1 MTVKV
6 KVAFDGTDFC
16 GSQVQPGL
24 RTVFGEFQTA
34 LTTVVNDASDI
45 KGCSRLDSG
54 VHAKCFYFSF
64 KTEKQL
70 DLRKFPL
77 GLNANLPKDIRVLEA
92 TEESEDFHARYSAKG
107 KEYTYYIKNNHIDDP
122 FTSKYYYKFPQ
133 KLDAAAMNDAAQYFV
148 GTHDFRSFMARWSK
162 IIDCHRTVYSAS
174 VEQKDDMII
183 FKVCADGYLYNMV
196 RILVG
201 TLVEVGA
208 GRMAAQAMPEV
219 IAAAKRSA
227 AGPKAPAQGL
237 YLDRVFYDLDG
248 FRREEV
254 PAAEPLIL

>member
-24 RTVFGEFQTA
+24 RTVFGEFQAA
-34 LTTVVNDASDI
+34 LTKVVNDAADI

-64 KTEKQL
+64 KTQKQL

-77 GLNANLPKDIRVLEA
+77 GLNANLPRDIRVLEA
-92 TEESEDFHARYSAKG
+92 TQESEDFHARYSAKG

-133 KLDAAAMNDAAQYFV
+133 KLDATAMHEAAQYFV

-174 VEQKDDMII
+174 VEQKEDMII

-196 RILVG
+196 RIMVG
-201 TLVEVGA
+201 TLIWAGTGRIKPCEVSDI
-208 GRMAAQAMPEV
+208 
-219 IAAAKRSA
+219 IAACHRSK
-227 AGPKAPAQGL
+227 AGVTVPPEGL
-237 YLDRVFYDLDG
+237 FLTDVFY
-248 FRREEV
+248 
-254 PAAEPLIL
+254 

>member
-16 GSQVQPGL
+16 GSQVQPNL
-24 RTVFGEFQTA
+24 RTVFGEFQKA
-34 LTTVVNDASDI
+34 LTTVVKDAADI

-77 GLNANLPKDIRVLEA
+77 GLNANLPMDIRVIEA
-92 TEESEDFHARYSAKG
+92 SEESDDFHARYSAKG

-122 FTSKYYYKFPQ
+122 FTSRYYYKFPQ
-133 KLDAAAMNDAAQYFV
+133 KLDAEAMNKAAQYFV

-162 IIDCHRTVYSAS
+162 IIDCHRTVYSAQ
-174 VEQKDDMII
+174 VTQQDDMVI

-196 RILVG
+196 RIMVG
-201 TLVEVGA
+201 TLIWA
-208 GRMAAQAMPEV
+208 GTGRIKPEQV
-219 IAAAKRSA
+219 ADIIEARHRSK
-227 AGPKAPAQGL
+227 AGVTVPPEGL
-237 YLDRVFYDLDG
+237 FLTDVFY
-248 FRREEV
+248 
-254 PAAEPLIL
+254 

>member
-34 LTTVVNDASDI
+34 LTRVVNDASDI

-54 VHAKCFYFSF
+54 VHAKSFYFSF

-77 GLNANLPKDIRVLEA
+77 SLNANLPKDIRVIEA
-92 TEESEDFHARYSAKG
+92 TEENDDFHARYSAKG

-122 FTSKYYYKFPQ
+122 FTSKYYYKVPQ
-133 KLDAAAMNDAAQYFV
+133 KLDAAAMHEAAQYYV

-196 RILVG
+196 RIMVG
-201 TLVEVGA
+201 TLIWAGTGKIKPCEVADIISACHRSKA
-208 GRMAAQAMPEV
+208 GVTVPPE
-219 IAAAKRSA
+219 
-227 AGPKAPAQGL
+227 GL
-237 YLDRVFYDLDG
+237 FLTDVLY
-248 FRREEV
+248 
-254 PAAEPLIL
+254 

>member
-24 RTVFGEFQTA
+24 RTVFGEFQAA
-34 LTTVVNDASDI
+34 LTKVVNDASDI

-64 KTEKQL
+64 KTQKQL

-77 GLNANLPKDIRVLEA
+77 GLNANLPRDIRVLEA
-92 TEESEDFHARYSAKG
+92 TQESEDFHARYSAKG

-133 KLDAAAMNDAAQYFV
+133 KLDATAMHEAAQYFV

-174 VEQKDDMII
+174 VEQKEDMII

-196 RILVG
+196 RIMVG
-201 TLVEVGA
+201 TLIWAGTGRIKPCEVSDI
-208 GRMAAQAMPEV
+208 
-219 IAAAKRSA
+219 IAACHRSK
-227 AGPKAPAQGL
+227 AGVTVPPEGL
-237 YLDRVFYDLDG
+237 FLTDVFY
-248 FRREEV
+248 
-254 PAAEPLIL
+254 